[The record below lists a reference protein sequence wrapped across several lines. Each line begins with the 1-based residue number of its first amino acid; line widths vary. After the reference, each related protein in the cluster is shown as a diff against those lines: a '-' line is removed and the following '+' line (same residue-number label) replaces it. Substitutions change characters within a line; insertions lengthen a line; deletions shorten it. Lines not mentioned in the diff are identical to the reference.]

1 MYPYFIRV
9 DVHPKYEDGIKKL
22 EEISERCF
30 GVYHTGINNNN
41 PHWHFMAVTDA
52 KSVPCIRAR
61 LRKFWGVPK
70 SLCIKSVYEE
80 RGTCVYMY
88 KEKNK
93 ESFRVVSSKGFS
105 EEDLNSFK
113 EESYTQDSQGSQ
125 QSKSSKREP
134 TFSEKLVQK
143 AIEEFGT
150 NKDYTPMGVNSVCQN
165 RLMKWVMVQFG
176 AHKRVWDEYVIYK
189 AFNLVAQNVY
199 GEKYLDQMLQKIHVV
214 VEKNKYMPN
223 F

>member
-9 DVHPKYEDGIKKL
+9 DVHPQYENGIKEL
-22 EEISERCF
+22 EAMSERCF
-30 GVYHTGINNNN
+30 GVYHTGRNNNN

-61 LRKFWGVPK
+61 LRKFWGVAK

-93 ESFRVVSSKGFS
+93 DTFRVVSAKGFS

-113 EESYTQDSQGSQ
+113 EESYSQDSQGQ
-125 QSKSSKREP
+125 GVEPKRKREP
-134 TFSEKLVQK
+134 TFSEKLVQR
-143 AIEEFGT
+143 AVEEFGT
-150 NKDYTPMGVNSVCQN
+150 NKDKGNRVNGVCET

-176 AHKRVWDEYVIYK
+176 AHKKVWDEYIIYK
-189 AFNLVAQNVY
+189 AYNLVAQHVY
-199 GEKYLDQMLQKIHVV
+199 GDKHIDEMVEKINVV
-214 VEKNKYMPN
+214 KEKNKYMPN